1 MAYWEAV
8 ASFLMDQ
15 PMQSVSYLTPICDQS
30 GNKKIQSNPWTGI
43 STPLF
48 VDLAQA
54 GAFGRQRSVIRKLTV
69 STSTTAIHD
78 KLHVELLSQARDVE
92 NSLLSYK
99 IPSAD
104 KVEDTGDALTPVS
117 HLQKMAQIYRL
128 TALLE
133 LYRVFPE
140 LFQNLTSDECD
151 AFNFT
156 SFKTR
161 IIAIAIGILTLISTI
176 PTTSG
181 VNALLCLPMI
191 AAGSTLQTTEPDQA
205 EFLHVSTSSLCSD
218 LMSIFIQEDTHAQW
232 REFVRERMNVIHN
245 HVGLGGVARALEVIE
260 KTWMR
265 ADIQAFAHESSS
277 IREFVHWTDVMADE
291 RLETMFG

>member
-1 MAYWEAV
+1 MAYWEAM

-15 PMQSVSYLTPICDQS
+15 PMQSVSYLTPISDQS

-48 VDLAQA
+48 VYLAQA
-54 GAFGRQRSVIRKLTV
+54 GALGRQRSVIRKLTV

-104 KVEDTGDALTPVS
+104 RVKDTGDALTPVS
-117 HLQKMAQIYRL
+117 HLQKMAHIYRL

-140 LFQNLTSDECD
+140 LFQNLTSDEWD

-161 IIAIAIGILTLISTI
+161 IIAIAIGILTLISTL

-205 EFLHVSTSSLCSD
+205 EFSHVSTSSLCSD
-218 LMSIFIQEDTHAQW
+218 LMSIFIQDDTHAQW
-232 REFVRERMNVIHN
+232 REFRMR
-245 HVGLGGVARALEVIE
+245 LAEFKWSLPSYSTT
-260 KTWMR
+260 KT
-265 ADIQAFAHESSS
+265 IIPIHESSENTRFPFHLS
-277 IREFVHWTDVMADE
+277 SNPIKLPRI
-291 RLETMFG
+291 